1 MLLSADTRR
10 GGGDRRRREE
20 EGGGACAASMW
31 RAVTGSCDLGSM
43 CSTNTHTS
51 TAPQPV
57 VIVRLARD
65 CVRNR
70 LRFSRACVN
79 ACQRWQMVVWHVS
92 VVWPWAW
99 KHSKASEL
107 RKEHL
112 LSPPLLSSPL
122 LSSHLLFP
130 PVSQTYVPLHTRH
143 SHGLDMNGP
152 VRPGRR
158 RHRRRVPC
166 FSAALGVI
174 AQRPS
179 THAE

>member
-51 TAPQPV
+51 TTPQPV

-112 LSPPLLSSPL
+112 LSSPLLSSPL
-122 LSSHLLFP
+122 LSSPLISSPLLSSSLQSVKHMFP
-130 PVSQTYVPLHTRH
+130 STLDTLTVWTWMGLLGRAAATAAACPVFPLHW
-143 SHGLDMNGP
+143 
-152 VRPGRR
+152 VW
-158 RHRRRVPC
+158 
-166 FSAALGVI
+166 
-174 AQRPS
+174 
-179 THAE
+179 